1 MDLKCKLIEKSF
13 TDTEG
18 QSHNYYVL
26 EFKLSDGST
35 LEQSI
40 KSDKARLLKLSE
52 KISDK
57 KDFWGSNTL
66 PELE

>member
-1 MDLKCKLIEKSF
+1 MDLKCKLVEKSF
-13 TDTEG
+13 IDNEG
-18 QSHNYYVL
+18 KSHNYYVL
-26 EFKLSDGST
+26 SFKLSDGST

-40 KSDKARLLKLSE
+40 KGDKARLLKLSE
-52 KISDK
+52 KVAD

>member
-1 MDLKCKLIEKSF
+1 MELKCKLIEKSF
-13 TDTEG
+13 TDNEG
-18 QSHNYYVL
+18 LSHNYYVL

-52 KISDK
+52 KVADR
-57 KDFWGSNTL
+57 DFWGSNTL